1 VSGTDRFFEILALPP
16 FVDYRYAWTGKPM
29 PLNKACIGKQYP
41 PIENVVTLE
50 AIQKFARAYNH
61 ANPFFFDAS
70 KAGTILAPPMFGV
83 TWVVPST
90 ERVVDHDAELQVD
103 TLHLVHGEQ
112 EFEFVRPVSP
122 GEVIATTA
130 AIASIETKSTGEVLA
145 VESISRDRGGEIVQ
159 RAVFSAFIRS
169 GGSGRPSGSV
179 RQPEPDHS
187 EPPMFIQRE
196 PTTAEMPLRYAEA
209 TGDWHQIHLD
219 PQAAAKAGLPGVIV
233 HGLCTLALCSKPFIE
248 RLSAGDPRRLKRL
261 HARFIRPV
269 FPGQTID
276 VKVWAAGGHDGR
288 QTYDFEVTNPE
299 GQIVLRNGIAELQS

>member
-1 VSGTDRFFEILALPP
+1 
-16 FVDYRYAWTGKPM
+16 M
-29 PLNKACIGKQYP
+29 PLNKACIGRQYP
-41 PIENVVTLE
+41 PIQNVVTVE

-70 KAGTILAPPMFGV
+70 KAGAILAPPMFGV
-83 TWVVPST
+83 TWVIPST

-112 EFEFVRPVSP
+112 EMEFVRLVSP

-130 AIASIETKSTGEVLA
+130 AIAAIETKATGEILS
-145 VESISRDRGGEIVQ
+145 VESTSRDRNGEMVQ

-169 GGSGRPSGSV
+169 GGSGRPSGAT

-187 EPPMFIQRE
+187 MPPLFIDRE
-196 PTTAEMPLRYAEA
+196 ETTEEMPLRYAEA

-219 PQAAAKAGLPGVIV
+219 PQAAAKAGLPGVIL

-248 RLSAGDPRRLKRL
+248 RLSGGDPRRLKRL

-269 FPGQTID
+269 FPGQPVDIKAWT
-276 VKVWAAGGHDGR
+276 AGERAGR
-288 QTYDFEVTNPE
+288 KIYDFEVTDPQ
-299 GQIVLRNGIAELQS
+299 GQVVIRNGIAQLQL